1 MLRCRCFKDHSIV
14 KRRIHVARRP
24 GAKFVSSFR
33 TSHVVFVDLH
43 LDRGCYENLKS
54 SNHEMTAMCHDSCDQ
69 LTTAVACTVQ
79 LVHRDLYTTHT
90 YERSCKYTLSLTH
103 KQLTCSARRRNA
115 ATASSHVVHTH
126 LARKTRRTPR
136 PAACS
141 TCHYSRISSF
151 LLIAPSSTVRR
162 CKLTALPLARRLRH
176 LSLKSDRCREREAA
190 RPPRAHKR
198 ANGHSFSR
206 LPYLKPSEPLPRRRP
221 HPSAAANAAL
231 GCCAPFPSRRTCAAD
246 GDALTQ
252 GSPWFADR
260 ARPNDEPSSQ

>member
-1 MLRCRCFKDHSIV
+1 
-14 KRRIHVARRP
+14 
-24 GAKFVSSFR
+24 
-33 TSHVVFVDLH
+33 
-43 LDRGCYENLKS
+43 
-54 SNHEMTAMCHDSCDQ
+54 MCHDSCDQ

-126 LARKTRRTPR
+126 LARKTRRIPR

-162 CKLTALPLARRLRH
+162 CKLTACLSRVAFATSQSSRTDAESEKRPARHALISGRPALMFVLRSLRVVRTHRIHQRLALR
-176 LSLKSDRCREREAA
+176 
-190 RPPRAHKR
+190 
-198 ANGHSFSR
+198 
-206 LPYLKPSEPLPRRRP
+206 
-221 HPSAAANAAL
+221 
-231 GCCAPFPSRRTCAAD
+231 
-246 GDALTQ
+246 
-252 GSPWFADR
+252 
-260 ARPNDEPSSQ
+260 

>member
-14 KRRIHVARRP
+14 KGTYPSASLFALCTARAGVRDRRIHVARRP

-33 TSHVVFVDLH
+33 VACGTFLSSLSICIWIVDAT
-43 LDRGCYENLKS
+43 KI

-90 YERSCKYTLSLTH
+90 YERSCKYTLSLSLTH
-103 KQLTCSARRRNA
+103 KLKQLTCSARRRNA

-141 TCHYSRISSF
+141 TCHYSRISCS
-151 LLIAPSSTVRR
+151 APSCS
-162 CKLTALPLARRLRH
+162 LP
-176 LSLKSDRCREREAA
+176 
-190 RPPRAHKR
+190 PPQRFEG
-198 ANGHSFSR
+198 AN
-206 LPYLKPSEPLPRRRP
+206 
-221 HPSAAANAAL
+221 
-231 GCCAPFPSRRTCAAD
+231 
-246 GDALTQ
+246 
-252 GSPWFADR
+252 
-260 ARPNDEPSSQ
+260 